1 MAKASRQTFKK
12 RQREMAKKQKREDK
26 AKRLAARKIGEN
38 GEVIAEEEVET
49 VSAEPESMEKK
60 PGLVVTVRTSRRPGP
75 AGK

>member
-26 AKRLAARKIGEN
+26 AKRLATRKIGEN
-38 GEVIAEEEVET
+38 GEVVEEEKVEST
-49 VSAEPESMEKK
+49 QAEPESLEKK

-75 AGK
+75 SGR